1 MAVLGSLLT
10 VTLRWLHDTL
20 GSVSFS
26 TSLFQLKTPLV
37 GVDNNIVDIY
47 ISVVARP
54 AVIKTL
60 IAIIAICAVT
70 YAMKVTGYSLKLGIN
85 KLGVLEISYRP
96 VLILSTIA
104 LLVV

>member
-1 MAVLGSLLT
+1 MTKRSKAAGILLWVLRVIIYALAVLGSLLT

-26 TSLFQLKTPLV
+26 TALFQLKTPLV

-70 YAMKVTGYSLKLGIN
+70 YAMKVC
-85 KLGVLEISYRP
+85 SY
-96 VLILSTIA
+96 
-104 LLVV
+104 